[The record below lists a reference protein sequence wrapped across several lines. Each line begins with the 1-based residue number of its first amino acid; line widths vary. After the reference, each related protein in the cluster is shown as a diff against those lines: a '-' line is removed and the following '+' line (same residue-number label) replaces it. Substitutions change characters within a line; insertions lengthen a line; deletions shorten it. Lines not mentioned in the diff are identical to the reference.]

1 MTGSDLDE
9 IDRQFL
15 FQVFQQTNGDPTVQV
30 SMYDIGEGLGLN
42 RDAAL
47 RVAEE
52 LIALQLVE
60 IKTLSGGIGISVS
73 GVEEVQHSFGDQT
86 VADDQVVRLGDTPIL
101 DQVQCQV
108 IEQVMADLKV
118 HAGNFGLDFDRLNE
132 LMADVKTI
140 DAQLGSSR
148 PKSAII
154 GECLR
159 SLRAVLEKIGERESL
174 QKIRGLLGE

>member
-1 MTGSDLDE
+1 MTGSDIDE
-9 IDRQFL
+9 IGRQFL
-15 FQVFQQTNGDPTVQV
+15 FQLFQQTNGDPAVQV
-30 SMYDIGEGLGLN
+30 SMYDIGEDLGLD
-42 RDAAL
+42 RDAAS

-60 IKTLSGGIGISVS
+60 IKTLSGGIGISNS
-73 GVEEVQHSFGDQT
+73 GVEEVQHLFGDRT

-108 IEQVMADLKV
+108 IEQIMGDLKG
-118 HAGNFGLDFDRLNE
+118 HAGNFGLDFDSLSE

-159 SLRAVLEKIGERESL
+159 SLKAVLEKIGERESL
-174 QKIRGLLGE
+174 PKIIGLMGE